1 MSDTFLNEMTQEYNP
16 VDIQARQ
23 SQLRTKWEKTN
34 LLKNLNE
41 GTANV
46 VAQLLENQAIEAK
59 NTLMREST
67 QTGAIA
73 GYNKIAF
80 PLVRRV
86 FGQLLA
92 TELVSVQPMNLPAG
106 LLFYLDFQYDRN
118 KSGGTAGGSV
128 YGDRAAVTNE
138 QLEGQG
144 AQEATGGFYNLDAGY
159 SRRNFELLAG
169 GAVNNDPALKNVRI
183 TNVVTTSEVLGGVA
197 VTGYDFYL
205 QDGAATDLGALS
217 QIRIA
222 TTAEVEAGKATG
234 ETFRGLQ
241 ALDSVGASL
250 FSRMD
255 SSLTQLVDG
264 GQAIRIFASG
274 ADLLR
279 GADLDA
285 GWDSND
291 ASATAVTIVG
301 PARTGISVDNGTNT
315 LGDFEAVDG
324 IPEINIA
331 INSVPVQAA
340 TRKLKATWT
349 PELAQDISA
358 YHAVDAEV
366 ELTTVLSDIISTEVD
381 REILS
386 ALLSG
391 AAVEAAW
398 SRQPGRYV
406 SIANGVVSDVTDN
419 ADASAISQNMG
430 FTGTNQDWY
439 QTLMETVN
447 AVSNEIHKRNLR
459 SGANWIVTSP
469 DVATILES
477 IAYFK
482 PNASFDPSETQYSMG
497 IEKVGT
503 LSNRYTVY
511 KDPYFPAGKLLV
523 GYKGAG
529 FLDAGF
535 VYAPYVP
542 LVFTPTIFEPN
553 DFTPRKGAMTR
564 YASQMVRPEYYGTV
578 TVVDL
583 GVVGSI
589 A

>member
-1 MSDTFLNEMTQEYNP
+1 
-16 VDIQARQ
+16 
-23 SQLRTKWEKTN
+23 
-34 LLKNLNE
+34 
-41 GTANV
+41 
-46 VAQLLENQAIEAK
+46 
-59 NTLMREST
+59 
-67 QTGAIA
+67 
-73 GYNKIAF
+73 
-80 PLVRRV
+80 
-86 FGQLLA
+86 
-92 TELVSVQPMNLPAG
+92 
-106 LLFYLDFQYDRN
+106 
-118 KSGGTAGGSV
+118 
-128 YGDRAAVTNE
+128 
-138 QLEGQG
+138 
-144 AQEATGGFYNLDAGY
+144 
-159 SRRNFELLAG
+159 
-169 GAVNNDPALKNVRI
+169 
-183 TNVVTTSEVLGGVA
+183 
-197 VTGYDFYL
+197 
-205 QDGAATDLGALS
+205 
-217 QIRIA
+217 
-222 TTAEVEAGKATG
+222 
-234 ETFRGLQ
+234 
-241 ALDSVGASL
+241 
-250 FSRMD
+250 
-255 SSLTQLVDG
+255 
-264 GQAIRIFASG
+264 
-274 ADLLR
+274 
-279 GADLDA
+279 
-285 GWDSND
+285 
-291 ASATAVTIVG
+291 
-301 PARTGISVDNGTNT
+301 
-315 LGDFEAVDG
+315 
-324 IPEINIA
+324 
-331 INSVPVQAA
+331 
-340 TRKLKATWT
+340 LKATWT